1 MLAILGPQEIS
12 LESQSKKRFP
22 MSKAQLAAFL
32 AKVELNPA
40 LKQQV
45 DAAAD
50 ANAVVAIAQAEGFT
64 FSPAS
69 LARHLRG

>member
-1 MLAILGPQEIS
+1 
-12 LESQSKKRFP
+12 

-69 LARHLRG
+69 LTRHLRG